1 MTYVRLTHNRRD
13 ESRNQRYLG
22 QFRFCAVA
30 LAELKWARDESS
42 VKKISCRGHENA
54 LNQWPPPVVMVARS
68 HMGKNTPSARTNT
81 TNPIAVIRIGSMAA
95 LMFLTS

>member
-54 LNQWPPPVVMVARS
+54 LISGRHLSRWSPDPTWARIRPAPES
-68 HMGKNTPSARTNT
+68 TPQTRS
-81 TNPIAVIRIGSMAA
+81 P
-95 LMFLTS
+95 

>member
-22 QFRFCAVA
+22 QFRFRAVA
-30 LAELKWARDESS
+30 LVELKWTRDESS
-42 VKKISCRGHENA
+42 VKKISCASHENA
-54 LNQWPPPVVMVARS
+54 LNQWAPPVEMLARS
-68 HMGKNTPSARTNT
+68 HMGKNTPSARINT